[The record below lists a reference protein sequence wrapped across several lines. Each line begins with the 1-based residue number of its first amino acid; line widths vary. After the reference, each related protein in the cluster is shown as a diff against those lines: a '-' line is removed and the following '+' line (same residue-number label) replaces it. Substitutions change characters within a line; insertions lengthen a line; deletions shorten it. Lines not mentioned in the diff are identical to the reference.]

1 MISDAPI
8 SYEDG
13 NFMIPSFASER
24 LASAVRCMACGNEP
38 LQQRLEGA
46 YAEFHPLIPADFPEG
61 LDKKYL
67 DIFSRLTRNGS
78 VRDTTSA
85 MSDQEASG
93 IAASIVD
100 LFFAVVGLKQAYPV
114 FTKTFLWSD

>member
-1 MISDAPI
+1 
-8 SYEDG
+8 
-13 NFMIPSFASER
+13 MIPSFASER

-38 LQQRLEGA
+38 LQKRLEGA
-46 YAEFHPLIPADFPEG
+46 YAEFHPLIPADFPKG

-67 DIFSRLTRNGS
+67 DILSRLTREGS

-85 MSDQEASG
+85 MSDEEAVE

-100 LFFAVVGLKQAYPV
+100 LFFAVVGVKQAYPV
-114 FTKTFLWSD
+114 FWETFLSTD